1 MQCARNQLA
10 SLPPTNKTP
19 GVRFSAILAALL
31 LTGLVGCDTLPSSIT
46 SKYTRAVLPNLGPP
60 IPLSVRMQ
68 FDPSLTDAKANYVD
82 SCNHPREVRIGEPLE
97 DVLLQAAQQNFKTV
111 YAGTGPADA
120 KPDVEVQFA
129 LLQPGLN
136 IKTDNV
142 YDRQPADLTLD
153 AVATFRDSSGK
164 LLLEQPI
171 QASRQERL
179 LVEPTQ
185 QRCGYASI
193 DKFVYDT
200 AVSLSIKFAREARAL
215 LDPESQAT
223 AASQA
228 PSAQTGQTTHGP
240 ATLSFKAT
248 ILDENNNLILE
259 SGERVKVRVDLANS
273 GGSPAQG
280 VSVNLTG
287 TPLLVSQF
295 PSTTLPVGTLQPAES
310 RSVEFSAT
318 LPQAVP
324 AQRGELVVTI
334 TEASG
339 TGAPAAQTLVAAMR
353 PEGAVGTGSRSAAAA
368 RYDDVDRV
376 PAASPGFQRPKTH
389 LLTVGISSYRDR
401 DIPARKYATLDAE
414 MVAAYFQS
422 LGGVP
427 AANVR
432 LLQDQKALR
441 PDIEEVLLD
450 WLPPRVTA
458 ESVVIVYFAGQA
470 IVTPSGETYL
480 VPYEGR
486 WNSASRLYPL
496 KDLQAALAR
505 LKTQLALFIFD
516 GSVSTLGGDT
526 RSRSKAPQWD
536 AGGGGVVR
544 LIGTTGLRNGLE
556 SEKLR
561 HGLFTYYLLRGLKG
575 DADTNR
581 DGAVTLG
588 ELTAFLAQMVPVAAR
603 SDFNQEQRPL
613 VFPPLS
619 PTSKLAS
626 LTLTK
631 PAAVAGSDGR

>member
-1 MQCARNQLA
+1 MSKGADGEIVMTNMIAKFVMIFLVTL
-10 SLPPTNKTP
+10 SLSSCEWFGQSTLLGGRPP
-19 GVRFSAILAALL
+19 
-31 LTGLVGCDTLPSSIT
+31 
-46 SKYTRAVLPNLGPP
+46 LPNLGPP
-60 IPLSVRMQ
+60 IPLSVLLAL
-68 FDPSLTDAKANYVD
+68 DPSVTKAQALYTDD
-82 SCNHPREVRIGEPLE
+82 CGHPGIPLRIGPQLE
-97 DVLLQAAQQNFKTV
+97 DALVEAAQQTFKAV
-111 YAGTGPADA
+111 SIEGEGPSDF
-120 KPDVEVQFA
+120 KPDVTVRIR
-129 LLQPGLN
+129 LLEPKLTIDPDAQ
-136 IKTDNV
+136 
-142 YDRQPADLTLD
+142 YDRAPAELRLD
-153 AVATFRDSSGK
+153 GLAEFRDSSGK
-164 LLLEQPI
+164 LLG
-171 QASRQERL
+171 ERPL
-179 LVEPTQ
+179 QVTRQ
-185 QRCGYASI
+185 QRLQIELTQHRCAYVIGPFAQ
-193 DKFVYDT
+193 DTTVALAAKFMH
-200 AVSLSIKFAREARAL
+200 EARAL
-215 LDPESQAT
+215 LAPDTLTA
-223 AASQA
+223 AASQTPSSQTDQ
-228 PSAQTGQTTHGP
+228 PSAKGP
-240 ATLSFKAT
+240 AALSFKAT
-248 ILDENNNLILE
+248 ILDENNNLVLE

-273 GGSPAQG
+273 GGGPVQG

-295 PSTTLPVGTLQPAES
+295 PSTTLPVGTLQPGES

-334 TEASG
+334 TETSGASV
-339 TGAPAAQTLVAAMR
+339 PAAQTLVAAMR
-353 PEGAVGTGSRSAAAA
+353 PEVVAAGRSAAA

-389 LLTVGISSYRDR
+389 LLTIGISSYRDQE
-401 DIPARKYATLDAE
+401 IPVRKFATMDAE
-414 MVAAYFQS
+414 MVGAYFQS

-427 AANVR
+427 PANVR

-470 IVTPSGETYL
+470 MVAPSGETYL

-486 WNSASRLYPL
+486 WSSASRLYPL

-505 LKTQLALFIFD
+505 LKTQLTLFIFD

-536 AGGGGVVR
+536 MGGGSVVR

-575 DADTNR
+575 EADTNH

-588 ELTAFLAQMVPVAAR
+588 ELTAFLGQAVPAAAR
-603 SDFNQEQRPL
+603 SDFRQEQHPL
-613 VFPPLS
+613 ILPPLN
-619 PTSKLAS
+619 PASKLAS

-631 PAAVAGSDGR
+631 PAAVAASDGR

>member
-1 MQCARNQLA
+1 MQRASNPRA
-10 SLPPTNKTP
+10 SLCLMNKTLRA
-19 GVRFSAILAALL
+19 RFGATLVALL
-31 LTGLVGCDTLPSSIT
+31 LTGSLGCETI
-46 SKYTRAVLPNLGPP
+46 KAAYTRQALPDLGPP
-60 IPLSVRMQ
+60 IPLSVLLGL
-68 FDPSLTDAKANYVD
+68 DPSVAKAQALYTD
-82 SCNHPREVRIGEPLE
+82 DCGHPGIPLRIGPELE
-97 DVLLQAAQQNFKTV
+97 DALVEAAQQTFKAV
-111 YAGTGPADA
+111 SIEGEGPSDF
-120 KPDVEVQFA
+120 KPDVTVRIR
-129 LLQPGLN
+129 LLEPQLT
-136 IKTDNV
+136 IDLDAM
-142 YDRQPADLTLD
+142 YDRAPAELRLD
-153 AVATFRDSSGK
+153 AVAEFRDSSGK
-164 LLLEQPI
+164 LLG
-171 QASRQERL
+171 ERPL
-179 LVEPTQ
+179 QVTRQ
-185 QRCGYASI
+185 QRLQIELTQHRCAYVIGPFAQ
-193 DKFVYDT
+193 DTVVALATKFMH
-200 AVSLSIKFAREARAL
+200 EARAL
-215 LDPESQAT
+215 LAPDTLT
-223 AASQA
+223 AAAGQTPSSQTDQ
-228 PSAQTGQTTHGP
+228 PSAKGP
-240 ATLSFKAT
+240 AALSFKAT
-248 ILDENNNLILE
+248 ILDENNNLVLE

-273 GGSPAQG
+273 GGGPVQG

-295 PSTTLPVGTLQPAES
+295 PSTTLPVGTLQPGES

-334 TEASG
+334 TAASG
-339 TGAPAAQTLVAAMR
+339 AVVPAAQTLVAAMR
-353 PEGAVGTGSRSAAAA
+353 PEVGAAGRSAAA

-389 LLTVGISSYRDR
+389 LLTVGISSYRDQE
-401 DIPARKYATLDAE
+401 IPVRKFATLDAE

-427 AANVR
+427 PANVR

-470 IVTPSGETYL
+470 MVAPSGETYL

-486 WNSASRLYPL
+486 WSSASRLYPL

-505 LKTQLALFIFD
+505 LKTQLTLFIFD

-536 AGGGGVVR
+536 MGGGSVVR

-575 DADTNR
+575 EADTNH

-588 ELTAFLAQMVPVAAR
+588 ELTVFLGQAVPAAAR
-603 SDFNQEQRPL
+603 SDFRQEQHPL
-613 VFPPLS
+613 ILPPLN
-619 PTSKLAS
+619 PASKLAS

-631 PAAVAGSDGR
+631 PAAVAGSDSR

>member
-1 MQCARNQLA
+1 MQSVELPTVCLYVIMKAPCARFGAVL
-10 SLPPTNKTP
+10 L
-19 GVRFSAILAALL
+19 ALL
-31 LTGLVGCDTLPSSIT
+31 LAGTMGCQEIATKLG
-46 SKYTRAVLPNLGPP
+46 RAELPNLGPP

-68 FDPSLTDAKANYVD
+68 FDPSLSDAKANYVD

-111 YAGTGPADA
+111 YAGRGPAEA
-120 KPDVEVQFA
+120 KPDVEVRIA
-129 LLQPGLN
+129 LLQPRLN

-142 YDRQPADLTLD
+142 YDREPADLTLD

-185 QRCGYASI
+185 QRCAYASI
-193 DKFVYDT
+193 DKFVHDT
-200 AVSLSIKFAREARAL
+200 AVSLSIKFVREARAL

-223 AASQA
+223 AAGQA
-228 PSAQTGQTTHGP
+228 PSAQAGQTTAQGP
-240 ATLSFKAT
+240 AALSFKAT

-259 SGERVKVRVDLANS
+259 SGERVKVRVDLANA
-273 GGSPAQG
+273 GGGPAQG

-295 PSTTLPVGTLQPAES
+295 PSTTLPVGTLQPGES

-339 TGAPAAQTLVAAMR
+339 TGLPAAQTLVAAMR
-353 PEGAVGTGSRSAAAA
+353 PEVGVAGRSAAA

-389 LLTVGISSYRDR
+389 LLTIGISSYRDR
-401 DIPARKYATLDAE
+401 DIPGRKYATLDAE

-470 IVTPSGETYL
+470 MVAPSGETYL

-486 WNSASRLYPL
+486 WNSTSRLYPL

-505 LKTQLALFIFD
+505 LKTQLTLFIFD

-575 DADTNR
+575 EADTNR
-581 DGAVTLG
+581 DGEVTLG
-588 ELTAFLAQMVPVAAR
+588 ELTAFLGQTVPAAAR
-603 SDFNQEQRPL
+603 STFRQEQRPL
-613 VFPPLS
+613 ILPPID
-619 PTSKLAS
+619 PASKLAS